1 MKHQIVSR
9 YNSAKVLYDCELPDE
24 TPSGMVVRA
33 ALEKATAADA
43 DLAGAYLTDA
53 NLAGANLAGANLA
66 GANLSGAN
74 LTDANLAGANL
85 SGANLAGANLTGANL
100 AGANLTD
107 ANLTD
112 ANLAGANLTDANL
125 AGANLAGA
133 NLTGANLAG
142 AKWRGIVISKPPL
155 QLFGLKW
162 RVTLLDAHMQIGCEF
177 HSLSE
182 WSAFDDARIVAMD
195 GRDALR
201 FWRDYKAVLFGLAT
215 ASGAAQEARLRE
227 LCAEI
232 DAKA

>member
-85 SGANLAGANLTGANL
+85 S
-100 AGANLTD
+100 
-107 ANLTD
+107 
-112 ANLAGANLTDANL
+112 
-125 AGANLAGA
+125 GANLAGA